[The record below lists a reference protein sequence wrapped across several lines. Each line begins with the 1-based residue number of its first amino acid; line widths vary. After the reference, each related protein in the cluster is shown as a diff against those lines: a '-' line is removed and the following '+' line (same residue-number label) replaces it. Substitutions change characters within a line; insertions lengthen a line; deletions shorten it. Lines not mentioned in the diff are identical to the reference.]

1 MVLSHY
7 SNKIMVN
14 KEEIIGLAKLARI
27 EITGEE
33 ADSLTFELDSILNY
47 VGQIK
52 NAKVSDVMVSPVL
65 KNVMR
70 EDIPTNKDLEYT
82 ESILNNAPSRE
93 GNYLKVKKIL

>member
-33 ADSLTFELDSILNY
+33 ANSLTFELDSILNY